1 MGDVT
6 VAPNAGTVLLLKVAS
21 GQVPV
26 SLLKYAALHKQ
37 ASVGD
42 VLKAVGTAAKS
53 VGRYAV
59 GHPSQTF
66 IAASLVAPAAVRA
79 GTKRVVQPVAEGVG
93 DSLKTIIDKPAE
105 ALKENTDKVVDNL
118 GHNAQ
123 ALGNTA
129 KTIITPIKDA
139 LIESAKESGSSFGNA
154 FTAAAIP
161 GMGALAG
168 AGLGGITGSALGAE
182 IFKGSK
188 EESKRKRRMM
198 TLLLAGIGGVGG
210 LVGAK
215 KLQDNKVL

>member
-1 MGDVT
+1 M
-6 VAPNAGTVLLLKVAS
+6 
-21 GQVPV
+21 
-26 SLLKYAALHKQ
+26 
-37 ASVGD
+37 
-42 VLKAVGTAAKS
+42 
-53 VGRYAV
+53 
-59 GHPSQTF
+59 
-66 IAASLVAPAAVRA
+66 
-79 GTKRVVQPVAEGVG
+79 
-93 DSLKTIIDKPAE
+93 
-105 ALKENTDKVVDNL
+105 
-118 GHNAQ
+118 
-123 ALGNTA
+123 
-129 KTIITPIKDA
+129 
-139 LIESAKESGSSFGNA
+139 IESAKESGSSFGNA